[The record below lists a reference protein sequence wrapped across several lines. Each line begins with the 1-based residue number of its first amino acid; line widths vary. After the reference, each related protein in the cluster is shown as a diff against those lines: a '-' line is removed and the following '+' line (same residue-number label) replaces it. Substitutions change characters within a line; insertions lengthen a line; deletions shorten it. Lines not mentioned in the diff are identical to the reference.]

1 MSEQE
6 LLDLINKVAGLIEYP
21 EVDGETYLADW
32 IADGDVSG
40 MTAEQI
46 AAEWDKLS
54 SQKE

>member
-6 LLDLINKVAGLIEYP
+6 LSDLINEVANLIEYP

-32 IADGDVSG
+32 ITDGDVNG